1 MWKSLKNKYLKI
13 FFKFKL
19 NRNLI
24 KLYFRILTVLYKKK
38 RKEGDE
44 VMNMSNLNMN
54 NKEMLK
60 EETKIGI
67 MVFDLQSEAEAWQID
82 VVFSF
87 LKNVDFFIVGLNNLN
102 NNIKEKKKENNQVQ
116 VLDKILKKI
125 KEIANT
131 KFYIFL
137 RNENEENNEILKKLF
152 EIKNIRL
159 ISNNYPVIE
168 IIDNVKFKKILLIK
182 PLSKRIF
189 RYKYLSSNPELS
201 LLYSIKKIN
210 TEPTNLLAIILF
222 YNDYLFALNP
232 RHISIPYV
240 VVPSLSINSQVT
252 DVLPGFSGFTKLK
265 ITKENIE
272 IEIYNLN
279 EFEKTINDV
288 ILKKLN
294 KTEKKILKYL
304 VQNQDSLVTLGKI
317 SHFTNV
323 QKNKIPYIINNLNS
337 KLNDNINF
345 EIKNNDIVQTK
356 FNRKIE
362 NLNLNNETTEV
373 FVAIGCTHFGS
384 ILHPKI
390 IKRLKEEIKTV
401 NKLYVAGDVIENT
414 KYITDLNEPEIEE
427 QIKLAK
433 KFFNKLQK
441 INKKLEIVIIP
452 GNHDAMIVDDLF
464 KNYQKIINNRN
475 LNLLYLGGIKLKTLK
490 NKILQLIKNYDN
502 LILQNI
508 ANNQNIKI
516 LKNPAIIDRKLIIH
530 PHNISTKTTS
540 LRLQEIIQT
549 FAVYQKNFDIVIV
562 ANYHQ
567 IVSLTQKWGG
577 KTFIAISL
585 GTFKQKS
592 KFEILKG
599 IKIHDIGFWK
609 LERKK
614 YSIIFKPI
622 FVKTNPF

>member
-1 MWKSLKNKYLKI
+1 MKML
-13 FFKFKL
+13 
-19 NRNLI
+19 
-24 KLYFRILTVLYKKK
+24 
-38 RKEGDE
+38 D
-44 VMNMSNLNMN
+44 N
-54 NKEMLK
+54 NKQKK

-67 MVFDLQSEAEAWQID
+67 LVFDLCSEMEPWEID
-82 VVFSF
+82 ISF
-87 LKNVDFFIVGLNNLN
+87 RLCEDVDFFIVGLD

-116 VLDKILKKI
+116 DKIIKKI
-125 KEIANT
+125 KEIENK

-152 EIKNIRL
+152 EVKNIRL
-159 ISNNYPVIE
+159 ISDNYPVIE

-210 TEPTNLLAIILF
+210 TEPINLLAVILF
-222 YNDYLFALNP
+222 YNDYIFALNP
-232 RHISIPYV
+232 RNISIPYV
-240 VVPSLSINSQVT
+240 VVPSINSQVT

-279 EFEKTINDV
+279 EFEKTINDA

-304 VQNQDSLVTLGKI
+304 LQNQDSLVTLGKI

-323 QKNKIPYIINNLNS
+323 QKNKIPHIINNLNS

-401 NKLYVAGDVIENT
+401 NKLYVAGDIIENN
-414 KYITDLNEPEIEE
+414 KYITDLNEADVEE

-433 KFFNKLQK
+433 RFFYQLQK
-441 INKKLEIVIIP
+441 INNKLEIIIIP

-475 LNLLYLGGIKLKTLK
+475 LNLLSLGGIKLKTLK

-530 PHNISTKTTS
+530 PHNTSTKTTS

-549 FAVYQKNFDIVIV
+549 FAVYQKTFDIVIV

-599 IKIHDIGFWK
+599 IKIHDIGFWQV
-609 LERKK
+609 ERRK

>member
-1 MWKSLKNKYLKI
+1 
-13 FFKFKL
+13 
-19 NRNLI
+19 
-24 KLYFRILTVLYKKK
+24 
-38 RKEGDE
+38 
-44 VMNMSNLNMN
+44 MN
-54 NKEMLK
+54 NKEK
-60 EETKIGI
+60 TKIGI
-67 MVFDLQSEAEAWQID
+67 VVFNIQSEIELWEID

-87 LKNVDFFIVGLNNLN
+87 LQNVDFFIVGLD
-102 NNIKEKKKENNQVQ
+102 NNIKEKKKENNQIQ
-116 VLDKILKKI
+116 IQILNKILQKI
-125 KEIANT
+125 KEIEDK

-137 RNENEENNEILKKLF
+137 RNENEEDNEILKKLF

-182 PLSKRIF
+182 PLSKKIF

-232 RHISIPYV
+232 RHLSIPYI
-240 VVPSLSINSQVT
+240 VVPSINNQVT

-279 EFEKTINDV
+279 EFEKTINDA

-304 VQNQDSLVTLGKI
+304 IQNQDSLVTLGKI
-317 SHFTNV
+317 EHFTNI
-323 QKNKIPYIINNLNS
+323 QKNKIPHIINNLNS

-345 EIKNNDIVQTK
+345 EIKNNDIIQTK

-401 NKLYVAGDVIENT
+401 NKLYVAGDIIENT

-433 KFFNKLQK
+433 KFFNQLQK

-452 GNHDAMIVDDLF
+452 GNHDAMIVNGLF
-464 KNYQKIINNRN
+464 KNYQKIINNKN
-475 LNLLYLGGIKLKTLK
+475 FNLLALSGIKLKTLK
-490 NKILQLIKNYDN
+490 NKILQLIKNYEN
-502 LILQNI
+502 IILQNI

-516 LKNPAIIDRKLIIH
+516 LKNPAIINRKLIIH

-549 FAVYQKNFDIVIV
+549 FAVYQKTFDIVIV

-567 IVSLTQKWGG
+567 IVSLTQKWGS
-577 KTFIAISL
+577 KTFIGISL